1 MLKLGSSGGNRD
13 APYSFKS
20 DPGRQGDRHDAGG
33 RHLPAAQTAPP
44 PPPVVYVLEQLQ
56 SGPIAPE
63 VMERMKSTHTL
74 LEVENLLKVNRIA
87 FAWRMTEVSTDQM
100 KGNLAQQIAALPPK
114 EVFVIRQGDTWLM
127 SSVVA
132 RR

>member
-1 MLKLGSSGGNRD
+1 MRRTASNRTPALAAIALALAASSP
-13 APYSFKS
+13 A
-20 DPGRQGDRHDAGG
+20 
-33 RHLPAAQTAPP
+33 AAQTAPP
-44 PPPVVYVLEQLQ
+44 PAPIIYVLEQLQ

-63 VMERMKSTHTL
+63 VMERMKATHTL
-74 LEVENLLKVNRIA
+74 QEVENLLKVNRIA
-87 FAWRMTEVSTDQM
+87 FAWRMTEVSTEQM
-100 KGNLAQQIAALPPK
+100 KGTLAQQIAALPPK

>member
-1 MLKLGSSGGNRD
+1 MLKLGLSEGTGMRRTASNRTLIGATIVMTLAVSG
-13 APYSFKS
+13 
-20 DPGRQGDRHDAGG
+20 
-33 RHLPAAQTAPP
+33 PAAAQSAPAP
-44 PPPVVYVLEQLQ
+44 TPIVYVLEQLQ
-56 SGPIAPE
+56 TGPIAPE
-63 VMERMKSTHTL
+63 VMERMKATHTL
-74 LEVENLLKVNRIA
+74 LEVETLLKVNRIA

-114 EVFVIRQGDTWLM
+114 EVFVIRQGDSWLM

>member
-1 MLKLGSSGGNRD
+1 MRPTASSRTLAFAAAALALAAASPASAQPD
-13 APYSFKS
+13 A
-20 DPGRQGDRHDAGG
+20 
-33 RHLPAAQTAPP
+33 APP
-44 PPPVVYVLEQLQ
+44 LTPIVYVLEQLQ
-56 SGPIAPE
+56 SGPISPE
-63 VMERMKSTHTL
+63 VMERMKAMHNL

-87 FAWRMTEVSTDQM
+87 FAWRITEVSTDQM
-100 KGNLAQQIAALPPK
+100 NGNLAQQIAALPPK

>member
-1 MLKLGSSGGNRD
+1 MRAAVNRSLTFAAIAMTLAVSSP
-13 APYSFKS
+13 A
-20 DPGRQGDRHDAGG
+20 
-33 RHLPAAQTAPP
+33 AAQTAPP
-44 PPPVVYVLEQLQ
+44 PTPIVYVLEQIQ

-63 VMERMKSTHTL
+63 VMERMKATHTL
-74 LEVENLLKVNRIA
+74 QEVENLLKVNRIA

-100 KGNLAQQIAALPPK
+100 KGTLAQQIAALPPK

-127 SSVVA
+127 SSVIA

>member
-1 MLKLGSSGGNRD
+1 MRRTASNRTP
-13 APYSFKS
+13 AFVAIALALAAASP
-20 DPGRQGDRHDAGG
+20 A
-33 RHLPAAQTAPP
+33 AAQTAPP
-44 PPPVVYVLEQLQ
+44 TTPIIYVLEQLQ
-56 SGPIAPE
+56 TGPIAPE
-63 VMERMKSTHTL
+63 VMERMKATHTL
-74 LEVENLLKVNRIA
+74 QEVEDLLKINRIT

-114 EVFVIRQGDTWLM
+114 EVFVINQGDAWLM

>member
-1 MLKLGSSGGNRD
+1 MRRTASNRTL
-13 APYSFKS
+13 AAKAIAMTLAAASP
-20 DPGRQGDRHDAGG
+20 A
-33 RHLPAAQTAPP
+33 AAQTRSAAPARR
-44 PPPVVYVLEQLQ
+44 LRAGAAQ

-114 EVFVIRQGDTWLM
+114 EVFVIRQGDSWLM

>member
-1 MLKLGSSGGNRD
+1 MRRTASNRTP
-13 APYSFKS
+13 AFAAIALALAAASP
-20 DPGRQGDRHDAGG
+20 A
-33 RHLPAAQTAPP
+33 AAQTAPRP
-44 PPPVVYVLEQLQ
+44 APIIYVLEQLQ
-56 SGPIAPE
+56 TGPIAPE
-63 VMERMKSTHTL
+63 VMERMKATHTL

-87 FAWRMTEVSTDQM
+87 FAWRMAEVSTDQM

-114 EVFVIRQGDTWLM
+114 EVFVINQGDAWLM